1 MCGILLPHL
10 GGPYLVRRST
20 NLHAMLKKLW
30 NDPVWSKVIAG
41 AILAVGTLLG
51 TYFLDWWPTIGR
63 FAKDAYNFAL
73 SPTSLLNWIIGVLGL
88 LAAPTII
95 GLLAIIWQKIFPSS
109 SSATDWRNYTTDKF
123 FGLRWRWRYFGDG
136 KIYDVHTFCPH
147 CDFQIYAEDASAYR
161 AVDRITFRCDSCS
174 QRLGEFDEPF
184 ASLENKVKRF
194 VQQKIRNG
202 SWLVQ
207 SSA

>member
-95 GLLAIIWQKIFPSS
+95 GLLAIIWQRYSHPHQALQIGGITQLISFSVCVGVGATLEMGKYTMYIRSALIVISKFMRKTQVHIAPLTESRFAAIAVARGLASS
-109 SSATDWRNYTTDKF
+109 MNHSPPW
-123 FGLRWRWRYFGDG
+123 
-136 KIYDVHTFCPH
+136 
-147 CDFQIYAEDASAYR
+147 
-161 AVDRITFRCDSCS
+161 
-174 QRLGEFDEPF
+174 
-184 ASLENKVKRF
+184 
-194 VQQKIRNG
+194 KIR
-202 SWLVQ
+202 
-207 SSA
+207 

>member
-1 MCGILLPHL
+1 
-10 GGPYLVRRST
+10 
-20 NLHAMLKKLW
+20 MLKKLW

-41 AILAVGTLLG
+41 AILAVGALLG
-51 TYFLDWWPTIGR
+51 TYFLNWWPTIGR
-63 FAKDAYNFAL
+63 FAKDAYNFGL
-73 SPTSLLNWIIGVLGL
+73 SPTSLSNWIIGVLGL
-88 LAAPTII
+88 LAIPTII
-95 GLLAIIWQKIFPSS
+95 ALFALIWQKIFPSS
-109 SSATDWRNYTTDKF
+109 SSHTDWRNYTTDTF
-123 FGLRWRWRYFGDG
+123 FGLRWRWRYFDG
-136 KIYDVHTFCPH
+136 GQIYDVHTFCPH
-147 CDFQIYAEDASAYR
+147 CDFQVYAEDTSTYR